1 MRIKRGK
8 KRAKNGFSNKKN
20 IKKMGEIVKKKGEK
34 TKGRVKKIDTYNIGY
49 QIVKTEMSKLIL
61 FFIVGK
67 KKHFKFATYFLKEEN
82 VY

>member
-8 KRAKNGFSNKKN
+8 KEQKTVSV
-20 IKKMGEIVKKKGEK
+20 IKKTSKKWVRLLIKRKK
-34 TKGRVKKIDTYNIGY
+34 TKGRAKKIDTYNIGY

>member
-1 MRIKRGK
+1 MKKSKKKHQKR
-8 KRAKNGFSNKKN
+8 
-20 IKKMGEIVKKKGEK
+20 GEIVKKKGEK
-34 TKGRVKKIDTYNIGY
+34 TKGRAKKIDTYNIGY

>member
-1 MRIKRGK
+1 
-8 KRAKNGFSNKKN
+8 
-20 IKKMGEIVKKKGEK
+20 MGEIVKKKGKK

-67 KKHFKFATYFLKEEN
+67 KKHFKFATYFHKEEN